1 MERSDLEGRVLEALN
16 MLYARDAS
24 LLENDAAEWSIA
36 HRLAVY
42 LEQQLPG
49 WNVDCEYNRQ
59 GPDQETK
66 KRTAGTLVRPD
77 IIVHHR
83 RRIERE
89 HNLLAI
95 ELKKAASA
103 SDSGKAREYTAPPDN
118 ERTFQYQ
125 YGLALAVVDGPR
137 LTWFENGRDL

>member
-49 WNVDCEYNRQ
+49 WNVGLRVQ
-59 GPDQETK
+59 QAGP
-66 KRTAGTLVRPD
+66 G
-77 IIVHHR
+77 
-83 RRIERE
+83 
-89 HNLLAI
+89 
-95 ELKKAASA
+95 
-103 SDSGKAREYTAPPDN
+103 
-118 ERTFQYQ
+118 
-125 YGLALAVVDGPR
+125 
-137 LTWFENGRDL
+137 